1 MPPSDPPAHNR
12 KRRDSKPAKW
22 GKRALAEAVQRAAQL
37 TNWMRKKGLPHL
49 LKLMKWVAR
58 MTVSLARRFA
68 SCLGQKALPRAR
80 QIVAS
85 LVTAL
90 AKLGDQKAKRK
101 RGKSSIRPAERLET
115 AESAPG
121 GAPATP
127 RETEAAPPLVVQNVC
142 EGPDEELLARESP
155 AENHAP
161 EVPVPTRDVPSEEP
175 PRIIEAAPIPQ
186 EVPPSVGAVAKRPRK
201 GGSLPLRQFFN
212 TIRSGGLMG
221 LKRWIIPVALLAMA
235 GLIGISLLGKMR
247 RDLWAYYT
255 DGQDLRAEVEE
266 DKTRFVL
273 WQDPEAHHFDKTP
286 PQKDASEEQ
295 PQPASKHLP
304 GRLEAA
310 FSPDGT
316 QMILV
321 RWEEHETNAD
331 LFVSHWDGRLW
342 SPPEAIK
349 SINTSSDERSP
360 AFSRDG
366 QFLYFSSNREGGKG
380 GLDLY
385 LARRNGSQWEGVV
398 SLGDKI
404 NTADDESGPA
414 LSSDDKQL
422 FFSSNREGAKGED
435 IFVADSVAGT
445 RKAEDKLAPVP
456 RFLEAEAVSHLNSRA
471 HDVQAALTARG
482 NHVFLASDR
491 DSSGRKGYAVYFSR
505 VVAGVS
511 LKPEKVDLYIKQGNV
526 TDPAVRMDGF
536 DLLFS
541 ANHETDS
548 SEDDP
553 NYRLYRSTTREVIG
567 YTDLSRWEQFKE
579 LLGNVAWWLI
589 LAVAALIALIY
600 LLESWQDISS
610 LFHKCLAGSAIVHLL
625 MLVGMAAL
633 VIAQELEKQA
643 ELPPSEIQISL
654 DALTEQELAL
664 ESVPEETEVTQP
676 DLSLPTEKAAANFE
690 VPELQPQEEAQAMN
704 IDAQFQQEAMQVE
717 VKTANANPIEEHNTQ
732 PVEPSALLSELSETV
747 LPEPN
752 QPVLDEREFADA
764 PEAANPE
771 DSEFKPN
778 ETLPAPERSE
788 SGAVADTAMETPPEV
803 AEVEPS
809 ETIADDPAQSALIEV
824 TPTQSNQAEGDQ
836 SDAPQ
841 ALESELLAELPDS
854 SPLESEQVELDEGEP
869 NAAAEPANESFTPDN
884 SVAGASSAQAESEAV
899 SDAAAQSQAQT
910 SEVANGGVAAAP
922 VAEGPASPVGEA
934 TNQSELP
941 EATITPGQMQDLP
954 AAALLDT
961 GTPRLDEGDPNPNQA
976 PANPANEQFTPNGA
990 VAENSTTPLE
1000 GSPTSDAAV
1009 PSQADAAE
1017 VASGEVSNTPLP
1029 ASPTSAVGEAQAE
1042 ESVPATEIAT
1052 GLSNNLPETALLDP
1066 GAPQLEEGDGQPAAP
1081 ANPGEE
1087 TFKPGAASSQPVASQ
1102 KAGGAPSDSA
1112 LNEPT
1117 EATEVGK
1124 GELAA
1129 TPAQQGSASAV
1140 GEAQSEEGLPGPSAL
1155 ANNLPEASLLDPG
1168 TPTLEE
1174 GAHQGAPADSSK
1186 DQFKPG
1192 AAQLATA
1199 QASGGPASDQ
1209 ASSSAVDAGTVSGA
1223 GLVAENPQLTGPQS
1237 GLEAGVSETPTTA
1250 GTLGAASLEP
1260 TLTSSLLPG
1269 KLEAPEG
1276 DTGAMTDFLKKQ
1288 RGRPSLN
1295 VIKGLGG
1302 SDGTEKAI
1310 EASIRWL
1317 AENQEKSGRW
1327 NSREH
1332 GAKGNFDT
1340 GVTGLAL
1347 LCFYGWGARH
1357 DEEGEYR
1364 QHVGRALDWLLSQQE
1379 QNGNLR
1385 AKGMMYCHSIASIAL
1400 CEAYGVTKDPKLR
1413 EPAER
1418 AIAYT
1423 LAAQSKTKGGWRYRP
1438 GNDSDTSITGWQFMA
1453 LHSARLA
1460 GLKVP
1465 EKHFELAR
1473 KWFDTAG
1480 GGKHGGLYGYQGPG
1494 KKSPAMVATGMFCRQ
1509 LDLAPPTSPKQIE
1522 SAKLIGINPM
1532 RSRTLDFYY
1541 IYYATL
1547 ALYQHQGPIW
1557 DKWNEALKDSLPR
1570 LQRKT
1575 GSRTGSWDT
1584 SRGLAG
1590 NGGRVAS
1597 TALATLS
1604 LEVYYRILPIYGF
1617 RGEEEQAPELKEKEN
1632 KE

>member
-1 MPPSDPPAHNR
+1 
-12 KRRDSKPAKW
+12 
-22 GKRALAEAVQRAAQL
+22 
-37 TNWMRKKGLPHL
+37 
-49 LKLMKWVAR
+49 
-58 MTVSLARRFA
+58 
-68 SCLGQKALPRAR
+68 
-80 QIVAS
+80 
-85 LVTAL
+85 
-90 AKLGDQKAKRK
+90 
-101 RGKSSIRPAERLET
+101 
-115 AESAPG
+115 
-121 GAPATP
+121 
-127 RETEAAPPLVVQNVC
+127 
-142 EGPDEELLARESP
+142 
-155 AENHAP
+155 
-161 EVPVPTRDVPSEEP
+161 
-175 PRIIEAAPIPQ
+175 
-186 EVPPSVGAVAKRPRK
+186 
-201 GGSLPLRQFFN
+201 
-212 TIRSGGLMG
+212 
-221 LKRWIIPVALLAMA
+221 
-235 GLIGISLLGKMR
+235 
-247 RDLWAYYT
+247 
-255 DGQDLRAEVEE
+255 
-266 DKTRFVL
+266 
-273 WQDPEAHHFDKTP
+273 
-286 PQKDASEEQ
+286 
-295 PQPASKHLP
+295 
-304 GRLEAA
+304 
-310 FSPDGT
+310 
-316 QMILV
+316 MILV

-435 IFVADSVAGT
+435 IFVADSVAGI

-676 DLSLPTEKAAANFE
+676 DLSLPAEKAAANFE

-1052 GLSNNLPETALLDP
+1052 GLSNNLPETALLDPGAPQLEEGDGQPAAPANPGEETFKPGAASSQPVASQKAGGAPSDSALNEPTEATEVGKGELAATPAQQGSASAVGEAQSEEGLPGPSALANNLPEASLLDPGAPQLEEGDGQPAAPANPGEETFKPGAASSQPVASQKAGGAPSDSALNEPTEATEVGKGELAATPAQQGSASAVGEAQSEEGLPGPSALANNLPEASLLDP

>member
-12 KRRDSKPAKW
+12 KRKASKPAKW
-22 GKRALAEAVQRAAQL
+22 GRRALAEAAQWAAQL
-37 TNWMRKKGLPHL
+37 TNWMPKKG
-49 LKLMKWVAR
+49 
-58 MTVSLARRFA
+58 
-68 SCLGQKALPRAR
+68 LPRAR
-80 QIVAS
+80 QIAA
-85 LVTAL
+85 AL
-90 AKLGDQKAKRK
+90 AKLGGQKAKRK
-101 RGKSSIRPAERLET
+101 RGKSSIRPTERLGT
-115 AESAPG
+115 AESAPVV
-121 GAPATP
+121 APATP
-127 RETEAAPPLVVQNVC
+127 RETEVASIPP
-142 EGPDEELLARESP
+142 
-155 AENHAP
+155 
-161 EVPVPTRDVPSEEP
+161 
-175 PRIIEAAPIPQ
+175 EA
-186 EVPPSVGAVAKRPRK
+186 PPSVGAVAKRPRK

-255 DGQDLRAEVEE
+255 DDQDLRAEVEE

-286 PQKDASEEQ
+286 PQKDAREEQ

-321 RWEEHETNAD
+321 RWEEHETNGD
-331 LFVSHWDGRLW
+331 LFVSHWNGRLW
-342 SPPEAIK
+342 STPEAIK

-414 LSSDDKQL
+414 LSSGDKQL

-445 RKAEDKLAPVP
+445 RKAEDQLAPVP

-505 VVAGVS
+505 VVPGVS

-676 DLSLPTEKAAANFE
+676 DLSLPAEKAAANFE

-841 ALESELLAELPDS
+841 ALESELLAELPES
-854 SPLESEQVELDEGEP
+854 SPFESEQVDLDEGEP
-869 NAAAEPANESFTPDN
+869 NAAAEPVNAANESFTPDN
-884 SVAGASSAQAESEAV
+884 SVAGASAAQAESEAV
-899 SDAAAQSQAQT
+899 SDAAAQSQAQA

-941 EATITPGQMQDLP
+941 EASITPGQMQDLP

-1009 PSQADAAE
+1009 PSPADAAE

-1029 ASPTSAVGEAQAE
+1029 ASPTGAVGEAQAE

-1052 GLSNNLPETALLDP
+1052 ALANNLPETALLDP
-1066 GAPQLEEGDGQPAAP
+1066 GAPQLEEGDGQP
-1081 ANPGEE
+1081 
-1087 TFKPGAASSQPVASQ
+1087 
-1102 KAGGAPSDSA
+1102 
-1112 LNEPT
+1112 
-1117 EATEVGK
+1117 
-1124 GELAA
+1124 
-1129 TPAQQGSASAV
+1129 
-1140 GEAQSEEGLPGPSAL
+1140 
-1155 ANNLPEASLLDPG
+1155 
-1168 TPTLEE
+1168 
-1174 GAHQGAPADSSK
+1174 
-1186 DQFKPG
+1186 
-1192 AAQLATA
+1192 
-1199 QASGGPASDQ
+1199 
-1209 ASSSAVDAGTVSGA
+1209 
-1223 GLVAENPQLTGPQS
+1223 
-1237 GLEAGVSETPTTA
+1237 
-1250 GTLGAASLEP
+1250 
-1260 TLTSSLLPG
+1260 
-1269 KLEAPEG
+1269 
-1276 DTGAMTDFLKKQ
+1276 
-1288 RGRPSLN
+1288 
-1295 VIKGLGG
+1295 
-1302 SDGTEKAI
+1302 
-1310 EASIRWL
+1310 
-1317 AENQEKSGRW
+1317 
-1327 NSREH
+1327 
-1332 GAKGNFDT
+1332 
-1340 GVTGLAL
+1340 
-1347 LCFYGWGARH
+1347 
-1357 DEEGEYR
+1357 
-1364 QHVGRALDWLLSQQE
+1364 
-1379 QNGNLR
+1379 
-1385 AKGMMYCHSIASIAL
+1385 
-1400 CEAYGVTKDPKLR
+1400 
-1413 EPAER
+1413 
-1418 AIAYT
+1418 
-1423 LAAQSKTKGGWRYRP
+1423 
-1438 GNDSDTSITGWQFMA
+1438 
-1453 LHSARLA
+1453 
-1460 GLKVP
+1460 
-1465 EKHFELAR
+1465 
-1473 KWFDTAG
+1473 
-1480 GGKHGGLYGYQGPG
+1480 
-1494 KKSPAMVATGMFCRQ
+1494 
-1509 LDLAPPTSPKQIE
+1509 
-1522 SAKLIGINPM
+1522 
-1532 RSRTLDFYY
+1532 
-1541 IYYATL
+1541 
-1547 ALYQHQGPIW
+1547 
-1557 DKWNEALKDSLPR
+1557 
-1570 LQRKT
+1570 
-1575 GSRTGSWDT
+1575 
-1584 SRGLAG
+1584 
-1590 NGGRVAS
+1590 
-1597 TALATLS
+1597 
-1604 LEVYYRILPIYGF
+1604 
-1617 RGEEEQAPELKEKEN
+1617 
-1632 KE
+1632 